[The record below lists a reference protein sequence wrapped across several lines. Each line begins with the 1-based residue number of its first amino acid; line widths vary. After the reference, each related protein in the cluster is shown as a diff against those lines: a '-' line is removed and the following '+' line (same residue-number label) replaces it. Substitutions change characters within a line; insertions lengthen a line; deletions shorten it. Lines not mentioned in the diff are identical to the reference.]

1 MSDFIDLLRDVPPE
15 LVATWGSW
23 LSAGL
28 LLVLWHTRAGKWE
41 KAQQLI
47 RIEAQ
52 RSRTRSGV
60 RPASGVRRAPKAPT
74 VDAFGELEAL
84 LEPASSTGSLARR
97 PGD

>member
-1 MSDFIDLLRDVPPE
+1 MSDFIDMLRDVPPE

-28 LLVLWHTRAGKWE
+28 LLVLWHMRARTWE
-41 KAQQLI
+41 QKQQLI

-52 RSRTRSGV
+52 RPRTRSGV
-60 RPASGVRRAPKAPT
+60 RPPSGVRKPKAPT